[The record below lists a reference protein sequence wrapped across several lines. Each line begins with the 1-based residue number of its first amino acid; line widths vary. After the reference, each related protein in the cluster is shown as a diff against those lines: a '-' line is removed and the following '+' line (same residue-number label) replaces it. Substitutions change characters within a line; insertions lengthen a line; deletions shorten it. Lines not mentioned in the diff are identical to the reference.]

1 MQSRRLFE
9 LSRTLTAALLT
20 VTLASSALAQS
31 TRISRTESDF
41 SDLNRRLPAGEIGSL
56 DDLRSRSNLDATSN
70 IDYSKVDKRALAN
83 LMKEAYDESGL
94 LYKSLDADY
103 RRNPQLRSLMTDLL
117 KLRNQTNRINQDL
130 TASISLEMIAADF
143 RELDASWRLFSH
155 RADQATGLSTITRQ
169 SVERID
175 GLDQQAGKLFRIS
188 PSLDRRALSQQL
200 GIIENSLFNMSDELR
215 RDTNA
220 TAQISKVV
228 NDTRKLQQQVARIEE
243 IVLDDYPYDR
253 IVTEHNRFE
262 RAWVLLLDQ
271 LGAVDNPYVERA
283 VRRVVDADSQLHE
296 LLWIEDS
303 TSRAQLKQTADALI
317 RDVDEFYNR
326 TPLKLLLAFK
336 DAKSTLQIADNFYGT
351 IQNFRDNLAQ
361 NESDE
366 QLIESYR
373 FVEEYGVTFIQT
385 FSRMKS
391 QAAIVVLREIEDG
404 MAAMRAELHLG
415 GTVTQVDTRK
425 LLPIAA
431 SLDNLADQMD
441 YDIRQWLNTERPAYR
456 SEVTAASA
464 AFVQRTQRLHRML
477 DSEPTLT
484 ELQREADSL
493 YGDWMTVY
501 GYLSRCRT
509 EQRGNLSQIAAEV
522 RIDLTD
528 LNGLLRL

>member
-1 MQSRRLFE
+1 MQTLRLLE
-9 LSRTLTAALLT
+9 VSRTLVASMLT
-20 VTLASSALAQS
+20 VTLASSALAQT
-31 TRISRTESDF
+31 TRISRTESDLQ
-41 SDLNRRLPAGEIGSL
+41 DLNRRLPAGEIGSL
-56 DDLRSRSNLDATSN
+56 DDIRSRSDFDSTPR
-70 IDYSKVDKRALAN
+70 IDYSQVDKQALAN

-94 LYKSLDADY
+94 LYKSLDIDY

-117 KLRNQTNRINQDL
+117 KLRNQTNRIHQDL
-130 TASISLEMIAADF
+130 TAGISLETVAADF
-143 RELDASWRLFSH
+143 REIDASWRLFSH
-155 RADQATGLSTITRQ
+155 RASQATGLSTTTRQ
-169 SVERID
+169 SLERID
-175 GLDQQAGKLFRIS
+175 GLDQQAGKLFRIE

-215 RDTNA
+215 RDANA
-220 TAQISKVV
+220 SAQMIQLV

-262 RAWVLLLDQ
+262 RSWLLLLDQ
-271 LGAVDNPYVERA
+271 LSAVTNPYVERA
-283 VRRVVDADSQLHE
+283 VRRVVDADSQMHE
-296 LLWIEDS
+296 LLWIENS

-326 TPLKLLLAFK
+326 TPLKLLLSFK

-373 FVEEYGVTFIQT
+373 FVEEYGVVFLQT
-385 FSRMKS
+385 FSKMKS

-431 SLDNLADQMD
+431 SLENLADQLD
-441 YDIRQWLNTERPAYR
+441 YDIGHWLRIERPAYR
-456 SEVTAASA
+456 TEVTAASA
-464 AFVQRTQRLHRML
+464 AFVKRTQRLHQML
-477 DSEPTLT
+477 NSEPTLA
-484 ELQREADSL
+484 ELQRETDSL
-493 YGDWMTVY
+493 YQEWKTVY
-501 GYLSRCRT
+501 GFLSRCRT
-509 EQRGNLSQIAAEV
+509 EDRTNLSQVSSEI